1 MCYGFDG
8 AHEQR
13 AVIVIVRNGAANGFS
28 CTDAVFIV
36 AVDIRIRASG
46 GCGFRGIRLQPLTF
60 PNQSCTEVVRRV
72 AGSVICYAFAI
83 VRSEL
88 ILPCRVCVGI
98 GNGLPSRAERSDSVS
113 IDLFVEQIAPNI
125 VFICNCSVAAV
136 AAAVIKVLP
145 YELVRRIINI

>member
-1 MCYGFDG
+1 MCCGFDG

-13 AVIVIVRNGAANGFS
+13 AVIVIVRNGVADGFS
-28 CTDAVFIV
+28 CADAVFIV

-46 GCGFRGIRLQPLTF
+46 GCVFWGIRLQPLTF

-98 GNGLPSRAERSDSVS
+98 GNGLSSRAERSDSVS
-113 IDLFVEQIAPNI
+113 KDLLIDINYLSCQSAKTLPVLLSTKMFATPP
-125 VFICNCSVAAV
+125 
-136 AAAVIKVLP
+136 VILDRNVP
-145 YELVRRIINI
+145 